1 MRAIMDLDF
10 ERGIV
15 DLPAKEAAA
24 WGFRLGERGTH
35 TSRTIMLQELSHVFD
50 AAPRD
55 ASRHDYKRA
64 VLDDNCLGK
73 RTTATRKL
81 SFHRLSELY
90 GLNRELILFRVLR
103 DLWEQQEDSRP
114 LLGLM
119 LALARDPLLRASAP
133 AVLRTPFGHELARQP
148 MKNDLSLVAG
158 ARLNPDTL
166 DKVVRNASSSWTQS
180 GHLRGR
186 GRKTRQRARATPVA
200 TAYALLLGFGAGSRG
215 RLLFETSWCS
225 ILDATAGELLEL
237 AVAAKGLGL
246 LDLKQSGSI
255 IDVSFAAMLA
265 GPRWGAIHGAHRQA
279 G

>member
-1 MRAIMDLDF
+1 MDLDF

-133 AVLRTPFGHELARQP
+133 AVLRTPFGDELARQP

-158 ARLNPDTL
+158 ARLNPETL

-186 GRKTRQRARATPVA
+186 GRKTRQRVRATPAA
-200 TAYALLLGFGAGSRG
+200 TAYALLLGLGAGSRG
-215 RLLFETSWCS
+215 RLLFETPWCS
-225 ILDATAGELLEL
+225 ILDATTGELLEL

-255 IDVSFAAMLA
+255 VEVSFAAMSA
-265 GPRWGAIHGAHRQA
+265 GPRWGASHGAHRQA